1 MRLGTRYGN
10 NLRSPI
16 ISSMQPKKQLITLE
30 QDGELALK
38 SPDGSIQALPKW
50 DIRSAES
57 LVYLLIDCSGSMA
70 GNKLTRAKNG
80 ALDFAETAFNDGYAV
95 GLISF
100 SDDVSHL
107 CSPIS
112 KIQDLSAAV
121 NSLQIQGGTNLT
133 PAIEEVVERFEGK
146 SGALRAMVI
155 VTDGLTSNPQDALN
169 AADRAKQLGISILT
183 IGTNDADFDFLSQ
196 LASDTELAKQVSD
209 DYLEEAISS
218 AAKMLPRGE

>member
-1 MRLGTRYGN
+1 
-10 NLRSPI
+10 
-16 ISSMQPKKQLITLE
+16 MQPKQQLITLE

-50 DIRSAES
+50 DIRSVES
-57 LVYLLIDCSGSMA
+57 LVYLVIDCSGSMA
-70 GNKLTRAKNG
+70 DKKLTRAKNG

-112 KIQDLSAAV
+112 KIQDLSVAV

-155 VTDGLTSNPQDALN
+155 VTDGCTSNPQDALH

-183 IGTNDADFDFLSQ
+183 IGTDDADIDFLSK
-196 LASDTELAKQVSD
+196 LASDTNLATKVSSD
-209 DYLEEAISS
+209 DLEEAISS
-218 AAKMLPRGE
+218 AAKMLPRGD